1 MNDTFSLLGVTMGD
15 PTGVGPEVIL
25 KALQS
30 PLPGC
35 RVIVLGDL
43 AVLQETATRLA
54 SSLCPYQWQMGDA
67 LPTDARQIPVFAL
80 SQLAPTERVPGRPT
94 RAGGDAS
101 FRYVESGVRFSLDG
115 TLDGLV
121 TAPISKAMW
130 QTSGHA
136 YPGHTELLAALTD
149 TAEVRMMLDGSP
161 PPFSGG
167 RPEPVEGRGGKKPLR
182 VILVTTHMP
191 LAQVPRALS
200 CERIEKT
207 ITVAATHLRR
217 FYGLPQPRLAVAGL
231 NPHAGEAGTFGDEE
245 QRLIQPAVE
254 QARSTGCN
262 VVGPLP
268 ADTVFVRAVR
278 GEFDAVICQYHDQA
292 LIPLKLLSWEDG
304 VNVTLGLPI
313 IRTSPD
319 HGTALDIA
327 GHNKASPHSMQAAL
341 RLAAEMTQRARTAR

>member
-1 MNDTFSLLGVTMGD
+1 MGD
-15 PTGVGPEVIL
+15 PAGVGPEVIL

-30 PLPGC
+30 PPPGC

-43 AVLQETATRLA
+43 IVLQETAARLA
-54 SSLCPYQWQMGDA
+54 SSLRPYPWRPDDA
-67 LPTDARQIPVFAL
+67 LPTDAQRLPVLAL
-80 SQLAPTERVPGRPT
+80 SRLAPANRIPGQPT

-101 FRYVESGVRFSLDG
+101 FRYVENGVRLTLDG

-121 TAPISKAMW
+121 TAPISKALW
-130 QTSGHA
+130 QAAGHA

-149 TAEVRMMLDGSP
+149 TAEVRMMLA
-161 PPFSGG
+161 
-167 RPEPVEGRGGKKPLR
+167 GKQLR
-182 VILVTTHMP
+182 VILVTTHLP

-200 CERIEKT
+200 CERIEQT
-207 ITVAATHLRR
+207 ITIAATHLRR

-231 NPHAGEAGTFGDEE
+231 NPHAGEAGAFGDEE

-254 QARSTGCN
+254 QARGAGCN

-278 GEFDAVICQYHDQA
+278 GEFDAVVCQYHDQA

-319 HGTALDIA
+319 HGTAFDIA
-327 GHNKASPHSMQAAL
+327 GHNTASPRSMQAAL
-341 RLAAEMTQRARTAR
+341 GLAAEMAQRTRTAG

>member
-1 MNDTFSLLGVTMGD
+1 MPIKPVLGVTMGD

-30 PLPGC
+30 PPPGC

-43 AVLQETATRLA
+43 AVLQETAARLA
-54 SSLCPYQWQMGDA
+54 SSLRPYEWQVGDA
-67 LPTDARQIPVFAL
+67 LPTDAQCLPVLAL
-80 SQLAPTERVPGRPT
+80 SQLAQTERVPGHPT

-101 FRYVESGVRFSLDG
+101 YRYVENGVRFTLAG

-130 QTSGHA
+130 QASGHP

-149 TAEVRMMLDGSP
+149 TTEVRMMLDGSP
-161 PPFSGG
+161 PPFLGD
-167 RPEPVEGRGGKKPLR
+167 RQRRGGKRPLR
-182 VILVTTHMP
+182 VILVTTHLP
-191 LAQVPRALS
+191 LAQVPCALS
-200 CERIEKT
+200 CERIETT
-207 ITVAATHLRR
+207 ITVAATHLHR

-231 NPHAGEAGTFGDEE
+231 NPHAGEAGAFGDEE

-254 QARSTGCN
+254 QARSAGCN

-319 HGTALDIA
+319 HGTAFDIA
-327 GHNKASPHSMQAAL
+327 GQNKASPRSMQAAFG
-341 RLAAEMTQRARTAR
+341 LAAEMTQRTQTAR

>member
-1 MNDTFSLLGVTMGD
+1 MPIKPLLGVTMGD

-30 PLPGC
+30 PPPGC

-43 AVLQETATRLA
+43 AVLHETAARLA
-54 SSLCPYQWQMGDA
+54 SPLHPYQWQSGDTP
-67 LPTDARQIPVFAL
+67 PTDARQLPVLAL
-80 SQLAPTERVPGRPT
+80 SQLAPAERVPGQPT
-94 RAGGDAS
+94 LAGGDAS
-101 FRYVESGVRFSLDG
+101 YRYVENGVRLTLDG

-121 TAPISKAMW
+121 TAPISKALW
-130 QTSGHA
+130 QATGHA

-161 PPFSGG
+161 PPGG
-167 RPEPVEGRGGKKPLR
+167 RPEPVEGRGGKKQLR

-231 NPHAGEAGTFGDEE
+231 NPHAGEAGAFGDEE

-254 QARSTGCN
+254 RARGAGCN

-319 HGTALDIA
+319 HGTAFDIA
-327 GHNKASPHSMQAAL
+327 GHNKASPNSMQAAL
-341 RLAAEMTQRARTAR
+341 RLAAEMTQRNRTAR

>member
-1 MNDTFSLLGVTMGD
+1 MPIKPLLGVTMGD

-30 PLPGC
+30 PPPDC

-43 AVLQETATRLA
+43 EVLHETATRLA
-54 SSLCPYQWQMGDA
+54 SSLHPYQWQLGDA
-67 LPTDARQIPVFAL
+67 LPTDARQLPVLAL
-80 SQLAPTERVPGRPT
+80 SQLAPAERIPGQPT
-94 RAGGDAS
+94 LAGGDAS
-101 FRYVESGVRFSLDG
+101 YRYVENGVRLSLDAA
-115 TLDGLV
+115 LDGLV
-121 TAPISKAMW
+121 TAPISKALW
-130 QTSGHA
+130 QATGHA

-149 TAEVRMMLDGSP
+149 TAEVRMMLA
-161 PPFSGG
+161 
-167 RPEPVEGRGGKKPLR
+167 GKQLR
-182 VILVTTHMP
+182 VILVTTHLP
-191 LAQVPRALS
+191 LAQVPHVLS
-200 CERIEKT
+200 RERIEKT
-207 ITVAATHLRR
+207 ITVAAAHLRR
-217 FYGLPQPRLAVAGL
+217 FCGLPQPRLAVASL
-231 NPHAGEAGTFGDEE
+231 NPHAGEAGAFGDEE

-254 QARSTGCN
+254 QARSAGCN

-327 GHNKASPHSMQAAL
+327 GHNKASPRSMQAAL
-341 RLAAEMTQRARTAR
+341 RLAAEMMQPTQTAR

>member
-1 MNDTFSLLGVTMGD
+1 MGD
-15 PTGVGPEVIL
+15 PAGVGPEVIL

-43 AVLQETATRLA
+43 AVLRETATRLGSA
-54 SSLCPYQWQMGDA
+54 PCPYPWQPGDA
-67 LPTDARQIPVFAL
+67 LPTDAQRLPVLAL
-80 SQLAPTERVPGRPT
+80 SQLAPANRIPGRPT
-94 RAGGDAS
+94 RAGGVAS
-101 FRYVESGVRFSLDG
+101 FRYVESGVRFALDG

-121 TAPISKAMW
+121 TAPISKALW
-130 QTSGHA
+130 QASGHA

-161 PPFSGG
+161 PPFLGG

-182 VILVTTHMP
+182 VILVTTHLP
-191 LAQVPRALS
+191 LAQVPHALS

-207 ITVAATHLRR
+207 ITIAATHLRR

-231 NPHAGEAGTFGDEE
+231 NPHAGEAGAFGDEE

-254 QARSTGCN
+254 QARNAGCN

-278 GEFDAVICQYHDQA
+278 GEFDAVVCQYHDQA
-292 LIPLKLLSWEDG
+292 LIPLKLLAWEDG

-319 HGTALDIA
+319 HGTAFDIA
-327 GHNKASPHSMQAAL
+327 GHNKASPRSMQAAL
-341 RLAAEMTQRARTAR
+341 RLAAAMAQRTRPARQAQ